1 MSAASAPPTLM
12 DDVEFLGA
20 LEEFGRQGPG
30 GSDAGQVRHAH
41 GAQNARHVEM
51 PLVAPDGA
59 DAVQVSLT
67 LSVLTILTC
76 AAVGAGA
83 AAFVF
88 HDRLAQ
94 MLH

>member
-1 MSAASAPPTLM
+1 M
-12 DDVEFLGA
+12 DDVDFLGA
-20 LEEFGRQGPG
+20 LEEFGRQVPG
-30 GSDAGQVRHAH
+30 GSGAGQARPARDARH
-41 GAQNARHVEM
+41 ARHVEM
-51 PLVAPDGA
+51 PLVEPDGG

-67 LSVLTILTC
+67 VSVLTILTC

>member
-1 MSAASAPPTLM
+1 M

-20 LEEFGRQGPG
+20 LEAFGRQGPG
-30 GSDAGQVRHAH
+30 ESGASRSRHARL
-41 GAQNARHVEM
+41 ARHVEM

-59 DAVQVSLT
+59 DPVQVPLAV
-67 LSVLTILTC
+67 SVLTILTC

-94 MLH
+94 MFH

>member
-1 MSAASAPPTLM
+1 M

-20 LEEFGRQGPG
+20 LEELGRHGPG
-30 GSDAGQVRHAH
+30 GSGAGQAPHARHHRHAERLP
-41 GAQNARHVEM
+41 GE
-51 PLVAPDGA
+51 PDGA
-59 DAVQVSLT
+59 GAVQVPLAV
-67 LSVLTILTC
+67 SVLTILTC